1 MAFLFSIPA
10 AGGFYCESD
19 NRSGFTHRELV
30 TGNPIGIS
38 QLITHKIHLWGAF
51 IFFGR
56 GYPIYVSCFAIQTEM
71 ALCRASF
78 LYSFLHLQFGFR
90 CIAVCFAYL

>member
-19 NRSGFTHRELV
+19 NRSGFTHGELV
-30 TGNPIGIS
+30 AGNPIGIS
-38 QLITHKIHLWGAF
+38 QLITHKIHVWRTF
-51 IFFGR
+51 IFFSR
-56 GYPIYVSCFAIQTEM
+56 GYPIYVSCSGIQTEM

-78 LYSFLHLQFGFR
+78 LYRFLYLQLCFR
-90 CIAVCFAYL
+90 RIPVCLAYL